1 MIIITTG
8 LFIFFMTM
16 SFILGLIIMA
26 LSYEL
31 HLYCKKR
38 KKIVPILSSSVNII
52 NPIHD
57 NNIKKYKDNILFNII

>member
-8 LFIFFMTM
+8 LFIFYTVS
-16 SFILGLIIMA
+16 SFIFGLIIMA

-38 KKIVPILSSSVNII
+38 KKIVPIMSSSVEII
-52 NPIHD
+52 NPIH
-57 NNIKKYKDNILFNII
+57 NEKNKYKDNRLYNVI